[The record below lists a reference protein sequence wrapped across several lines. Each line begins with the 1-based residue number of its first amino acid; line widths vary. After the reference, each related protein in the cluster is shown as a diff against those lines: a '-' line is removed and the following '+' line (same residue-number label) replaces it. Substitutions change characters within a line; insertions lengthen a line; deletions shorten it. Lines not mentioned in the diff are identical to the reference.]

1 MNDQKIF
8 DGPFDFALYFEENP
22 DMLAAIPWGS
32 HVIKSVKSIDK
43 GCNCKRKARVVW
55 LFFLLLEKFPTTTTT
70 LLDLYPEY
78 GSWRDYKKLYES
90 RKIRSIEKKVIAK

>member
-43 GCNCKRKARVVW
+43 GCNCKRKTRVNNTKSIYKNIV
-55 LFFLLLEKFPTTTTT
+55 LKIFKDNKNMTNILKKSLNVKKIIFK
-70 LLDLYPEY
+70 LDKE
-78 GSWRDYKKLYES
+78 
-90 RKIRSIEKKVIAK
+90 VIFETEDE